1 MSLLIFGV
9 DHRLKVVGFQDDLLS
24 IFVEPLY
31 TPQSAINVRLFTS
44 NGYIYPS
51 DVHDNVYTFAV
62 KNFEWVIPQ
71 VEGINSFNKRMTG
84 CLPWIIHL
92 DVYRREPELFVVTSK
107 DSGNTYIGIKVPQGW
122 KIIDC
127 TLDNV
132 KFDFFTLRDF
142 CYFFTKD
149 KLKDGIK
156 TFTIKFQ
163 LPHDFV
169 FEYKSDIY
177 TLNGFS
183 NILRGNTTPYVF
195 EPVSPGKHVVKP
207 GETLW
212 QIAMHYGLRVADL
225 EIVNNIEDGSK
236 ILAGSTLKLARVK
249 FKESI
254 TTVVINVATAR
265 IAVYYDGT
273 IVKQFPA
280 AIGRSDATPLGR
292 YTIIK
297 KEIDPALY
305 WFGEYIPPRSPIN
318 GLGTR
323 YLQLSNP
330 TYGIHG
336 TTKPWEI
343 GKRISHGCIRML
355 NQDVESLDAF
365 IDIGTHVIVVKNF
378 EPFPEQ
384 LPKDWL

>member
-1 MSLLIFGV
+1 M

-24 IFVEPLY
+24 VSVEPLY
-31 TPQSAINVRLFTS
+31 IPQSAISVRLFTS
-44 NGYIYPS
+44 NGYIYPN
-51 DVHDNVYTFAV
+51 DVHNNVYTFVV
-62 KNFEWVIPQ
+62 KDFGWVIPQ

-84 CLPWIIHL
+84 CTPWIIYL
-92 DVYRREPELFVVTSK
+92 NVYRREPELFVVTSK
-107 DSGNTYIGIKVPQGW
+107 DSRSTYIGIKVPQEW
-122 KIIDC
+122 KVVDY

-132 KFDFFTLRDF
+132 KFDFFTLGNF
-142 CYFFTKD
+142 CYLFTED
-149 KLKDGIK
+149 KLTDGIK
-156 TFTIKFQ
+156 TFTVKFQ
-163 LPHDFV
+163 LPHGFV

-183 NILRGNTTPYVF
+183 NILRGNTAPYVF

-225 EIVNNIEDGSK
+225 EIVNNIEDGSR
-236 ILAGSTLKLARVK
+236 ILAGSTLKLARVR

-273 IVKQFPA
+273 IVKEFPA

-365 IDIGTHVIVVKNF
+365 IDIGTHVIVIKNF

>member
-1 MSLLIFGV
+1 
-9 DHRLKVVGFQDDLLS
+9 
-24 IFVEPLY
+24 
-31 TPQSAINVRLFTS
+31 
-44 NGYIYPS
+44 
-51 DVHDNVYTFAV
+51 
-62 KNFEWVIPQ
+62 
-71 VEGINSFNKRMTG
+71 
-84 CLPWIIHL
+84 
-92 DVYRREPELFVVTSK
+92 
-107 DSGNTYIGIKVPQGW
+107 
-122 KIIDC
+122 
-127 TLDNV
+127 
-132 KFDFFTLRDF
+132 
-142 CYFFTKD
+142 
-149 KLKDGIK
+149 
-156 TFTIKFQ
+156 
-163 LPHDFV
+163 
-169 FEYKSDIY
+169 
-177 TLNGFS
+177 
-183 NILRGNTTPYVF
+183 
-195 EPVSPGKHVVKP
+195 
-207 GETLW
+207 
-212 QIAMHYGLRVADL
+212 MHYGLRVADL